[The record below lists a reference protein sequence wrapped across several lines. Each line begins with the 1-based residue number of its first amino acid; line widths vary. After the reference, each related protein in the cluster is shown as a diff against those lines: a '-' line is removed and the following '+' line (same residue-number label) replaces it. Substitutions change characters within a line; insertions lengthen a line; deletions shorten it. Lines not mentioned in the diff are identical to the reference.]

1 MRCRACSVCSV
12 VLQWSKSPA
21 KLITYHLYI
30 LMFLKFRYRVHH
42 KVTVTV
48 PFGLHSHS
56 PYQKYC
62 YHGQITFRVVANPLS
77 NCQMTF
83 PLPPPHRNSPR
94 AALSLSIQV
103 PKNNPPGTFQTN
115 FFSFPSTCFQLAF
128 DLLSVYPFLNVLPP
142 PHMRLHSAGYSNN
155 KAAAYPF
162 DTLKVIPFT
171 PASVS

>member
-83 PLPPPHRNSPR
+83 PLPPPHRNSPM
-94 AALSLSIQV
+94 AALSLSTQV

-115 FFSFPSTCFQLAF
+115 FFSFPSTCFQL
-128 DLLSVYPFLNVLPP
+128 LSFSVFECSSP

>member
-77 NCQMTF
+77 NCQMAF

-94 AALSLSIQV
+94 AALSLSIQSS
-103 PKNNPPGTFQTN
+103 KNNPPGTFQTN
-115 FFSFPSTCFQLAF
+115 FFSFPSTCFQLASQF
-128 DLLSVYPFLNVLPP
+128 FRFWMFFPP
-142 PHMRLHSAGYSNN
+142 TYEIAFCGI
-155 KAAAYPF
+155 F
-162 DTLKVIPFT
+162 
-171 PASVS
+171 